1 MHSENIKR
9 ISHEKRK
16 LGRRKYIA
24 KEGGG
29 FIEIKDCG
37 QIGRD
42 NLEKIVSRSIISCE
56 IAVKETA
63 KSLFI
68 AQNFH
73 PEEKPNTEIFLS

>member
-9 ISHEKRK
+9 IRHEKRK

-37 QIGRD
+37 QIGRGNRED
-42 NLEKIVSRSIISCE
+42 SFKKHHLM
-56 IAVKETA
+56 
-63 KSLFI
+63 
-68 AQNFH
+68 
-73 PEEKPNTEIFLS
+73 